1 RFARDPAPAK
11 PLVLS
16 LHGGSGTGKTL
27 LTAAL
32 LRALFADG
40 ARSAYVHRFAPA
52 LHFPHGPERLPRH
65 QENLR
70 NWIQGNLTSCGR
82 SVFLF
87 DEMDKM
93 YPGLIDVIKPFL
105 GPSWVVFGTNY
116 RKAIFIFIS
125 NAGEEQINQMALEL
139 WRARKDPEE
148 INLPELESAI
158 SKAVFENPENGF
170 WKSEIIQEQLIDV
183 FVPFFPLRRHHVKQ
197 CVVNELAQL
206 GLEESP
212 AVVQEVSDSI
222 SYFPKE
228 EQVFSSTGCK
238 TVASRINFFL

>member
-1 RFARDPAPAK
+1 MIPTHAPAIT
-11 PLVLS
+11 
-16 LHGGSGTGKTL
+16 GATQAAESGYTL
-27 LTAAL
+27 LCGNSSSTTSPWHSQA
-32 LRALFADG
+32 F
-40 ARSAYVHRFAPA
+40 FKK
-52 LHFPHGPERLPRH
+52 EKNLP